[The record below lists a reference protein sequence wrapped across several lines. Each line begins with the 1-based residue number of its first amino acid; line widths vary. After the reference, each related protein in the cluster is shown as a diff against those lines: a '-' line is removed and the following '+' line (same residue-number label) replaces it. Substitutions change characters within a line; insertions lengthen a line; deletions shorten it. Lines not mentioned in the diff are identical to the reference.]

1 MQTYIPNDW
10 FTVPYFCNYT
20 RWNTNRNYPVDPVP
34 PPPPPPSVLMVAGI
48 GKNAI
53 LTSKDDGKTWTG
65 SKSANSI
72 FKIANIGEYGI
83 GVVSGA
89 IDVAWNGS
97 IWVAAGLGKNAIA
110 TSKDGIT
117 WKASKSANS
126 VFKVLVDVEDDF
138 PVTAECSGVA
148 WNGSL
153 WVAVSTAGK
162 NAIATS
168 KDGITWTVSKS
179 ANSIFKIPGME
190 EPHGAVD
197 VAWNG
202 KLWVAAGIGKNA
214 IATSKDGKTW
224 KASKSANSVFKV
236 SGGAECSS
244 VAWNGSLWV
253 AASIAKNA
261 IGTSKDGITW
271 TASKSANSIFKIP
284 GAFGH
289 VPPNGAVD
297 VAWNGSLWV
306 AVGLGKNTIATS
318 KDGKTWKVSKN
329 SIFKK
334 YGTNKYEGCLGV
346 AWNGSFWVAVG
357 SVLDPDEIEQSK
369 GKIATSKD
377 GITWTLS
384 KTEKTELYVS
394 VQSNVSNYPPY

>member
-1 MQTYIPNDW
+1 
-10 FTVPYFCNYT
+10 
-20 RWNTNRNYPVDPVP
+20 
-34 PPPPPPSVLMVAGI
+34 MVTGV

-53 LTSKDDGKTWTG
+53 LTSKDDGKTWTA
-65 SKSANSI
+65 SKSANSV
-72 FKIANIGEYGI
+72 FKIANIGEDGI

-89 IDVAWNGS
+89 IHVAWNGS

-110 TSKDGIT
+110 TSKDGTT
-117 WKASKSANS
+117 WTASKSANS
-126 VFKVLVDVEDDF
+126 VFKVEYDTVLPF
-138 PVTAECSGVA
+138 TAAECSGVA

-153 WVAVSTAGK
+153 WVAASTLGK
-162 NAIATS
+162 NAIGTS
-168 KDGITWTVSKS
+168 KDGITWTASKS
-179 ANSIFKIPGME
+179 ANSLFKIPGADVS
-190 EPHGAVD
+190 GAID

-202 KLWVAAGIGKNA
+202 KLWVAVGIGKNA

-224 KASKSANSVFKV
+224 KASKSANSVFSNPDPNPSPNDV
-236 SGGAECSS
+236 VAECSA

-271 TASKSANSIFKIP
+271 TASKSANSLFKIP
-284 GAFGH
+284 GAD
-289 VPPNGAVD
+289 VSGAID
-297 VAWNGSLWV
+297 VAWNGKLWV
-306 AVGLGKNTIATS
+306 AVGIGKNTIATS
-318 KDGKTWKVSKN
+318 KDGKTWKASKN

-334 YGTNKYEGCLGV
+334 YGPTKYDGCLGV

-357 SVLDPDEIEQSK
+357 SVLNTDEVQQSK
-369 GKIATSKD
+369 GKLATSKD

>member
-1 MQTYIPNDW
+1 
-10 FTVPYFCNYT
+10 
-20 RWNTNRNYPVDPVP
+20 
-34 PPPPPPSVLMVAGI
+34 MVAGV

-65 SKSANSI
+65 SKSANSV
-72 FKIANIGEYGI
+72 FKIASLPIV

-97 IWVAAGLGKNAIA
+97 IWVAAGGGKNAIA

-117 WKASKSANS
+117 WTASKSANS
-126 VFKVLVDVEDDF
+126 VFKVVNVDLA

-153 WVAVSTAGK
+153 WVAASTAGK

-168 KDGITWTVSKS
+168 KDGITWTASKS
-179 ANSIFKIPGME
+179 ANSIFKFPGTAL
-190 EPHGAVD
+190 HGAID

-202 KLWVAAGIGKNA
+202 KLWVAVGIGKNA

-224 KASKSANSVFKV
+224 KASKSANSVFDAPAPDAV
-236 SGGAECSS
+236 AECSS

-253 AASIAKNA
+253 AASVAKNA

-271 TASKSANSIFKIP
+271 TASKSANSIFKVP
-284 GAFGH
+284 GADIS
-289 VPPNGAVD
+289 GAID

-306 AVGLGKNTIATS
+306 AVGIGKNTIATS
-318 KDGKTWKVSKN
+318 KDGKTWTASKN

-334 YGTNKYEGCLGV
+334 NGTTKYEGCLGV
-346 AWNGSFWVAVG
+346 AWNGSYWVAVG
-357 SVLDPDEIEQSK
+357 AGVSGGEDDITKVK

-377 GITWTLS
+377 GKTWTLS
-384 KTEKTELYVS
+384 KTEKLEVYIS
-394 VQSNVSNYPPY
+394 VQSKVSNYPPY

>member
-1 MQTYIPNDW
+1 MNLNIPNDW
-10 FTVPYFCNYT
+10 FTVPYFRKYS
-20 RWNTNRNYPVDPVP
+20 RWNTNRTYAPVAPF
-34 PPPPPPSVLMVAGI
+34 LIVAGV

-53 LTSKDDGKTWTG
+53 LTSNDGITWTG
-65 SKSANSI
+65 SKSANSV
-72 FKIANIGEYGI
+72 FKIASLPIV

-97 IWVAAGLGKNAIA
+97 IWVAVGGGKNAIA

-126 VFKVLVDVEDDF
+126 VFKVVNVDLA

-148 WNGSL
+148 WNGSF

-168 KDGITWTVSKS
+168 KDGITWKASKS
-179 ANSIFKIPGME
+179 ANSVFKFPGTTAL
-190 EPHGAVD
+190 HGAID

-202 KLWVAAGIGKNA
+202 KLWVAVGIGKNA

-224 KASKSANSVFKV
+224 KASKSANSVFDAPAPDAPAPEAV
-236 SGGAECSS
+236 AECSS

-253 AASIAKNA
+253 AASLAKNA

-271 TASKSANSIFKIP
+271 KASKSANSIFKVP
-284 GAFGH
+284 GGDDG
-289 VPPNGAVD
+289 PPNGAID

-306 AVGLGKNTIATS
+306 AVGIGKNTIATS
-318 KDGKTWKVSKN
+318 KDGKTWKASKN

-334 YGTNKYEGCLGV
+334 NGTTKYEGCLGV
-346 AWNGSFWVAVG
+346 AWNGSYWVAVG
-357 SVLDPDEIEQSK
+357 AGVSGGDDITKVK

-377 GITWTLS
+377 GKTWTLS
-384 KTEKTELYVS
+384 KTEKLEVYIS
-394 VQSNVSNYPPY
+394 VQSKVSNYPPY

>member
-1 MQTYIPNDW
+1 
-10 FTVPYFCNYT
+10 
-20 RWNTNRNYPVDPVP
+20 
-34 PPPPPPSVLMVAGI
+34 MVAGI

-53 LTSKDDGKTWTG
+53 LTSKDGKTWTA

-72 FKIANIGEYGI
+72 FKIANIGEENI

-89 IDVAWNGS
+89 VDVAWNGL

-110 TSKDGIT
+110 TSKDGTT
-117 WKASKSANS
+117 WTASKSANS
-126 VFKVLVDVEDDF
+126 IFKVLPSIEDGLPL

-153 WVAVSTAGK
+153 WVAASTLG
-162 NAIATS
+162 
-168 KDGITWTVSKS
+168 
-179 ANSIFKIPGME
+179 
-190 EPHGAVD
+190 
-197 VAWNG
+197 
-202 KLWVAAGIGKNA
+202 
-214 IATSKDGKTW
+214 
-224 KASKSANSVFKV
+224 
-236 SGGAECSS
+236 
-244 VAWNGSLWV
+244 
-253 AASIAKNA
+253 KNA

-271 TASKSANSIFKIP
+271 TASKSANSVFKIP
-284 GAFGH
+284 GKDGPHGAIDVAWNGSIWVAAGAGKNAIATSKDGKTWTASKSANSVFADPDPDDPANPLAECSAVAWNGSLW
-289 VPPNGAVD
+289 VAASLAKNAIGTSKDGITWTASKNANSIFKITSFESPSGAVD

-306 AVGLGKNTIATS
+306 AVGIGKNTIATS
-318 KDGKTWKVSKN
+318 KDGKTWKASKN

-334 YGTNKYEGCLGV
+334 YGPTKYDGCLGV

-357 SVLDPDEIEQSK
+357 SEVNTDEGIQFK

-384 KTEKTELYVS
+384 KTEKTELFIS

>member
-1 MQTYIPNDW
+1 MNLNIPNDW
-10 FTVPYFCNYT
+10 FTVPHFRDYS
-20 RWNTNRNYPVDPVP
+20 RWNTNRTYAPVAPF
-34 PPPPPPSVLMVAGI
+34 LMVAGI

-72 FKIANIGEYGI
+72 FKIVNTPI
-83 GVVSGA
+83 GVISGA

-97 IWVAAGLGKNAIA
+97 IWVAVGGGKNAIA

-126 VFKVLVDVEDDF
+126 VFKVVNVDLA

-153 WVAVSTAGK
+153 WVAASTAGK
-162 NAIATS
+162 NAIGTS
-168 KDGITWTVSKS
+168 KDGITWKASKS
-179 ANSIFKIPGME
+179 ANSIFKVPGTAL
-190 EPHGAVD
+190 HGAID

-202 KLWVAAGIGKNA
+202 KLWVAVGIGKNA

-224 KASKSANSVFKV
+224 KASKSANSVFKAPDDDDDTV
-236 SGGAECSS
+236 NVAECSS

-253 AASIAKNA
+253 AASLAKNA

-271 TASKSANSIFKIP
+271 KASKSANSIFKVP
-284 GAFGH
+284 GGDG
-289 VPPNGAVD
+289 PNGAID

-306 AVGLGKNTIATS
+306 AVGIGKNTIATS
-318 KDGKTWKVSKN
+318 KDGKTWKASKN

-334 YGTNKYEGCLGV
+334 YGTTKYEGCLGV
-346 AWNGSFWVAVG
+346 AWNGSYWVAVG
-357 SVLDPDEIEQSK
+357 AGVAAGGDPIKTK

-377 GITWTLS
+377 GKTWTLS
-384 KTEKTELYVS
+384 KTEKTEVYVS
-394 VQSNVSNYPPY
+394 VQSKVSNYPPY

>member
-97 IWVAAGLGKNAIA
+97 IWVAAGL
-110 TSKDGIT
+110 
-117 WKASKSANS
+117 
-126 VFKVLVDVEDDF
+126 
-138 PVTAECSGVA
+138 
-148 WNGSL
+148 
-153 WVAVSTAGK
+153 GK

>member
-153 WVAVSTAGK
+153 WVA
-162 NAIATS
+162 
-168 KDGITWTVSKS
+168 
-179 ANSIFKIPGME
+179 
-190 EPHGAVD
+190 
-197 VAWNG
+197 
-202 KLWVAAGIGKNA
+202 
-214 IATSKDGKTW
+214 
-224 KASKSANSVFKV
+224 
-236 SGGAECSS
+236 
-244 VAWNGSLWV
+244 
-253 AASIAKNA
+253 ASIAKNA

-306 AVGLGKNTIATS
+306 AVGL
-318 KDGKTWKVSKN
+318 
-329 SIFKK
+329 
-334 YGTNKYEGCLGV
+334 
-346 AWNGSFWVAVG
+346 
-357 SVLDPDEIEQSK
+357 
-369 GKIATSKD
+369 
-377 GITWTLS
+377 
-384 KTEKTELYVS
+384 
-394 VQSNVSNYPPY
+394 